1 MNEILSVAYRRALLE
16 QLRSQLSAED
26 EESLRRILADREAQQ
41 KLLSTPQ
48 ARELMKRLFGK

>member
-1 MNEILSVAYRRALLE
+1 MLLISDPNIDAL
-16 QLRSQLSAED
+16 
-26 EESLRRILADREAQQ
+26 LRRILADREAQQ

>member
-1 MNEILSVAYRRALLE
+1 MKEIRSDADRRALLE

-48 ARELMKRLFGK
+48 ARELMKQLFGK

>member
-1 MNEILSVAYRRALLE
+1 MKEIRSDADRRALLQ